1 MKRVFTHEA
10 INKETKEVERRFLSK
25 RECAFYIANKP
36 ELVMKATGNKRD
48 KKGFKDLYKQ
58 ALNECGKCLI

>member
-10 INKETKEVERRFLSK
+10 INIETQEVERRFLSR
-25 RECAFYIANKP
+25 RECMFFISNKP
-36 ELVMKATGNKRD
+36 ELTIRATGNKRN

-58 ALNECGKCLI
+58 SLNNCGKCLI